1 MTHEEL
7 IKKIHQLPLDK
18 RKVVLRAIERSV
30 QDEQQS
36 AEKTRA
42 IDNQDQLSIDER
54 LAVVQRLFGILKRDG
69 EAPTDEQ
76 LKEEYA
82 DYLAEK
88 YS

>member
-1 MTHEEL
+1 MTQEEL
-7 IKKIHQLPLDK
+7 IKEIHQLPLDK
-18 RKVVLRAIERSV
+18 RKALLRAIERSV

-36 AEKTRA
+36 AEEPRS
-42 IDNQDQLSIDER
+42 IDDQDQLSIDER

-69 EAPTDEQ
+69 KAPTDEE

-82 DYLAEK
+82 NYLAEK